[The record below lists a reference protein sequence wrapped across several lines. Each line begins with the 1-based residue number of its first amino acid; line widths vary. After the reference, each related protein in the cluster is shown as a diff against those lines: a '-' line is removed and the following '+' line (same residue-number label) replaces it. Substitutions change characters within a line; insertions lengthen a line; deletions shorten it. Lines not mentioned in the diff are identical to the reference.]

1 MIFLSLLPHDILHQT
16 PLDLSKDAFDGVKTN
31 IFLIQ
36 FTELF
41 SYLIYSKYMQ
51 YRSSHCQRP
60 SDTVR
65 SIFISVHKLCV
76 IISLKLYS
84 TNGKNRWQQ
93 HQRCQKFCLL
103 WLKNCVERINGLL
116 DTLLYRRICWQFF
129 STYLQEF
136 GIIDVMNFIFFNT
149 FSFLRLAL
157 LNFL

>member
-1 MIFLSLLPHDILHQT
+1 MSIDYFYQPLSYKRNI
-16 PLDLSKDAFDGVKTN
+16 DLSKDAFDGVKTN

-76 IISLKLYS
+76 IISLKK
-84 TNGKNRWQQ
+84 T
-93 HQRCQKFCLL
+93 
-103 WLKNCVERINGLL
+103 
-116 DTLLYRRICWQFF
+116 DP
-129 STYLQEF
+129 
-136 GIIDVMNFIFFNT
+136 
-149 FSFLRLAL
+149 
-157 LNFL
+157 